1 MTTQGVTTCPSIEH
15 RTIEVHII
23 VNWYNSNPALDVKQ
37 ARLRVASGRDY
48 VVGLQKVTKVRVC
61 Y

>member
-1 MTTQGVTTCPSIEH
+1 MTCPSIEH

-48 VVGLQKVTKVRVC
+48 VVGLQYDTKVRVC